1 MVFRKLASLAML
13 GLAACSQPE
22 GEPDA
27 PAPSATPAPP
37 AATAAPEPGVRPAE
51 GTIPIAFRG
60 AWDWT
65 GGTCAAASDLRM
77 EIGVQGINFYE
88 SVGKVEAVREDGD
101 TLSLDLAMEGE
112 GEQWRQITVLRLVD
126 GGTLLETEHED
137 PSGKGPMRLKRCPG
151 ENTAQ

>member
-1 MVFRKLASLAML
+1 MVFRKLAPLALL

-27 PAPSATPAPP
+27 PVPTATPASS
-37 AATAAPEPGVRPAE
+37 AAIAAPETDVQPAA
-51 GTIPIAFRG
+51 GTIPITYRG

-65 GGTCAAASDLRM
+65 GGTCAPASDLRM
-77 EIGVQGINFYE
+77 EIGAQSITFYE
-88 SVGKVEAVREDGD
+88 SVGTVEAVREDGD

-112 GEQWRQITVLRLVD
+112 GEQWRQTTVLRLVD
-126 GGTLLETEHED
+126 GGTLLDTGHDD
-137 PSGKGPMRLKRCPG
+137 PSATGPMRLKRCPG